1 MKRGLYKTDIERVMQ
16 RALKKER
23 VEVVYNFPIRC
34 KYGYIIDFAI
44 PDKKIVIECDGE
56 AWHKL
61 GNSRDRKRD
70 AVLRKLGWKI
80 LRFRGQE
87 ILNNINNCIEKIK
100 LKIINERRLD

>member
-16 RALKKER
+16 RALKKEEI
-23 VEVVYNFPIRC
+23 EVVYNFPIRC

-70 AVLRKLGWKI
+70 AILRKLGWEI

-87 ILNNINNCIEKIK
+87 ILNNINNCIRKINLK
-100 LKIINERRLD
+100 LIERR